1 MGELMISIS
10 GVRGIIGES
19 LTPELVMRMGEAFGS
34 YVGGPE
40 GREKPATVVVGRD
53 TRVSGEMVKH
63 SVLAGL
69 LSTGCEIVDLGVV
82 TTPTVAI
89 MIEELGA
96 DGGVVIS
103 ASHNPIEWNALKFF
117 GSDGGYLDAEQGR
130 QLLDLYYQGE
140 FRHARWHQIRQVR
153 TDERAAGI
161 HLAKVL
167 EIVDVE
173 AISARKFRVALDSC
187 NGAGV
192 EITTRLLDELGC
204 ELTRIHCT
212 PDGLFP
218 HDPEPKFVNLQDLCK
233 LASESDVDAAF
244 AQDPDADRLA
254 VLDETG
260 RFIGEEYTLALAADY
275 VLACR
280 GGAAGEERKVVI
292 NMSTSRATEDVA
304 ARHGAACERVA
315 VGEVNVADRMRELG
329 AVIGGEGN
337 GGVIDPRVHYG
348 RDSLV
353 GIVLILEH
361 MAKSGRKLSELV
373 AELPRYY
380 IEKIKVELPRAGIA
394 RVLDRLAAEAEPD
407 IENGRVRANDIDGL
421 RLDWDDHW
429 VHVRPSNTEPVVRI
443 IAEAGDAGR
452 AGELAEAFAA
462 KVLALAGEEKA

>member
-1 MGELMISIS
+1 MGALMISIS

-19 LTPELVMRMGEAFGS
+19 LTPELVMRMGEAFGTC
-34 YVGGPE
+34 VGGPE
-40 GREKPATVVVGRD
+40 GREGPATVVVGRD

-69 LSTGCEIVDLGVV
+69 LSTGCAIVDLGVV
-82 TTPTVAI
+82 TTPTAAI

-96 DGGVVIS
+96 DGGVVVS

-117 GSDGGYLDAEQGR
+117 GSDGGYLDAEGGR

-140 FRHARWHQIRQVR
+140 FRRARWHQIREVR
-153 TDERAAGI
+153 ADERAGGI

-167 EIVDVE
+167 GIIDVE
-173 AISARKFRVALDSC
+173 AVRAKRFRVALDSC

-192 EITTRLLDELGC
+192 EITTKLLEELGC
-204 ELTRIHCT
+204 ELKRIHCT

-233 LASESDVDAAF
+233 LAAESDVDVAF

-260 RFIGEEYTLALAADY
+260 RFTGEEYTLALAADY
-275 VLACR
+275 VLACGDGD
-280 GGAAGEERKVVI
+280 GGDRKVVV
-292 NMSTSRATEDVA
+292 NTSTSRATEEVA
-304 ARHGAACERVA
+304 ARHGATCERVP
-315 VGEVNVADRMRELG
+315 VGEVNVAVRMREIG

-353 GIVLILEH
+353 GIALILEH
-361 MAKSGRKLSELV
+361 MARSGRKLSELV
-373 AELPRYY
+373 AGLPRYC
-380 IEKIKVELPRAGIA
+380 IEKTKVELPRAEIT
-394 RVLDRLAAEAEPD
+394 RVLARLAAEAGPD
-407 IENGRVRANDIDGL
+407 LESGRARADILDGL

-443 IAEAGDAGR
+443 IAEAADAGR
-452 AGELAEAFAA
+452 AGEVAEAYAERVRKLAA
-462 KVLALAGEEKA
+462 EEKA